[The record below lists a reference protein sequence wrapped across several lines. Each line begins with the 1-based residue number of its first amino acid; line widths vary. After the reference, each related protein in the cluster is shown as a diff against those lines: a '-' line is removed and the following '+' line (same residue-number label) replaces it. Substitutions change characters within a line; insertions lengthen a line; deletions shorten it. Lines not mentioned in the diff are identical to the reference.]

1 MTDKEKK
8 LTTKQRY
15 KIPAQEMLE
24 QDPQERAKNFLQV
37 NLGYTEELAIKEAQ
51 RCIQCPKPACV
62 PGCPVEIDIPAFLEL
77 IANRDFLGA
86 AKKIKE
92 ANALPAVCG
101 RVCPQEKQCQLPCVV
116 GKKAPPVA
124 IGHLERF
131 AADYEIEH
139 GGEEVEELPPPTG
152 KKAAIVGAGP
162 GGLSAAG
169 ELAKMG
175 HQVTVFEALHEPGGV
190 LQYGIPE
197 FRLPKSIVRKE
208 IETLKK
214 LGVEIVLNALVGKFK
229 SIDQLLNDGFDSIFI
244 GSGAGLP
251 NFMGIPGENL
261 NGVYSGNEFLTRSNL
276 MKAYLFPQY
285 DTPIIRGN
293 NVAVIGG
300 GDSAMDAV
308 RTAKRLGA
316 KNARIIYRRSF
327 KEMPARV
334 EEKHHAEEEGIEF
347 MTLVNPV
354 KFIGDS
360 AGWVQKME
368 CLKMELGEPDSSGRR
383 RPIPVE
389 GSNFFLEADTVII
402 AVGNSA
408 NPLLTKATPDLKVN
422 RWGNI
427 EVDPETQQTSKPC
440 VFAGGDIVRGGAT
453 VILAMGDG
461 KKAARAMHAHMT
473 NKISQKK

>member
-1 MTDKEKK
+1 MSVSENKISAKE
-8 LTTKQRY
+8 RY
-15 KIPAQEMLE
+15 KIPTQKMVE
-24 QDPQERAKNFLQV
+24 QNPKERAANFQQV
-37 NLGYTEELAIKEAQ
+37 NLGYTEELAVKEAQ
-51 RCIQCPKPACV
+51 RCILCPKPACI
-62 PGCPVEIDIPAFLEL
+62 PGCPVGIDIPAFINL
-77 IANRDFLGA
+77 IAKRDFLGA
-86 AKKIKE
+86 AKKLKE
-92 ANALPAVCG
+92 SNALPAICG

-116 GKKAPPVA
+116 GKKSPPVA

-139 GGEEVEELPPPTG
+139 GGDEVIELPPPTG

-162 GGLSAAG
+162 GGLAAAG

-175 HQVTVFEALHEPGGV
+175 HQVTVFETLHEAGGV

-285 DTPIIRGN
+285 DTPITRGK

-300 GDSAMDAV
+300 GDTAMDAV

-316 KNARIIYRRSF
+316 EKAMIIYRRSF
-327 KEMPARV
+327 KEMPARA

-347 MTLVNPV
+347 MTLINPV

-360 AGWVQKME
+360 SGWVRQME

-389 GSNFFLEADTVII
+389 DSNFILEADTVII

-427 EVDPETQQTSKPC
+427 EVDPKTQQTSKPG

-461 KKAARAMHAHMT
+461 KKAARAMHTYMT
-473 NKISQKK
+473 SKTSQNK